1 MLHYITLAR
10 FHVYNKIHQF
20 HRGNLEKSWSRVMG
34 ERRKL
39 RVMMKRED
47 YFKLLEKY
55 NINNFS

>member
-1 MLHYITLAR
+1 MLHYIALAR

-20 HRGNLEKSWSRVMG
+20 HRGNLEKSWNRVQG

-39 RVMMKRED
+39 RIMMKQRD
-47 YFKLLEKY
+47 YYELLRKY

>member
-20 HRGNLEKSWSRVMG
+20 HRGNLEKSWSRVQG

-39 RVMMKRED
+39 RVMMKRPE
-47 YFKLLEKY
+47 YYELLKKY